1 MLYQWLRLIKSDNG
15 TLTDISLANQNES
28 TDLVMNLTVSEDY
41 IYVGQQYP
49 FNNFYIQSD
58 VANDVASV
66 MSIEYWDGSV
76 WKNAVDV
83 LDATSVNGVSL
94 AQSGV
99 VQFSPDY
106 HYRWSFVPDT
116 SDTAMSPT
124 ELRTLTIY
132 NLYWIRIKWSAT
144 LNALTTIKKI
154 TYCFSSHQQI
164 DNRDSTINAYL
175 GSFAV
180 GKTSWENEII
190 TASMDVV
197 LELKR
202 KNLIVHE
209 GQVLRFDDVSNATD
223 WRTLINIYRDLGG
236 DYKEKYDDALKE
248 YSNALD
254 VRRFSF
260 DVNNDGFLSRGE
272 TNYYSMRLRRE

>member
-15 TLTDISLANQNES
+15 VLTDISLANQNEAS
-28 TDLVMNLTVSEDY
+28 TCLMDLTVDEDY
-41 IYVGQQYP
+41 IYIGQQYP
-49 FNNFYIQSD
+49 FNNFYIKSGI
-58 VANDVASV
+58 ANDVAST
-66 MSIEYWDGSV
+66 MSIEYFTGSD
-76 WKNAVDV
+76 WQNAVDI

-106 HYRWSFVPDT
+106 HHRWSYVPDT
-116 SDTAMSPT
+116 SDTSISPT

-144 LNALTTIKKI
+144 LNALTAIKKF

-164 DNRDSTINAYL
+164 DNRDSTINSYL
-175 GSFAV
+175 TAFKA
-180 GKTSWENEII
+180 GKTSWEDEII

-260 DVNNDGFLSRGE
+260 DVNNDGFLSRNE